1 MADGEWPLCPVGGVE
16 GGGAGGG
23 EPRARGIGRVNS
35 RPPWV
40 ATGGRGARRGQ
51 NFRCRIC
58 PSYLHGTV
66 GLGGWGRKAD
76 HACRPLLV
84 SKIEALN

>member
-35 RPPWV
+35 WPQAALGRDGRAGGPPRSELPV
-40 ATGGRGARRGQ
+40 PHLPQLPTRHRRAGRVGAE
-51 NFRCRIC
+51 
-58 PSYLHGTV
+58 S
-66 GLGGWGRKAD
+66 
-76 HACRPLLV
+76 
-84 SKIEALN
+84 